1 MKTSKIM
8 AAPVLIICAS
18 VALSGCGGEDKEAKA
33 KPSSSPS
40 ASATVNDGNDS
51 QWATPKQ
58 TPSPQ
63 TGSESAGPPV
73 TSVPSKG
80 SFGNNPQAPD
90 EDPAPT
96 KTLSGGEQAQAE
108 AKKEAV
114 TVMGLYARP
123 DESAS
128 GWRKDIRSRLTVQA
142 NRDFQDFDPSYLEV
156 TGVKKDSARVDGESN
171 AQRMTV
177 VVTATPK
184 DQDFKV
190 AMVHMPDGS
199 WRADGI
205 EPATLGQH

>member
-1 MKTSKIM
+1 MKTR
-8 AAPVLIICAS
+8 AAMTGLVLIIGLG
-18 VALSGCGGEDKEAKA
+18 VTGCGGEEKETKA
-33 KPSSSPS
+33 KPSSTPS

-58 TPSPQ
+58 TPSPEP
-63 TGSESAGPPV
+63 GSESAGPAV
-73 TSVPSKG
+73 TAVPSKG

-90 EDPAPT
+90 QDPAPT

-128 GWRKDIRSRLTVQA
+128 GWRKDIRSHLTEQA

-156 TGVKKDSARVDGESN
+156 TGVKKDSARIEGDPN
-171 AQRMTV
+171 AQRVNV

-184 DQDFKV
+184 DQNFKV